1 MPPSL
6 SPSTLDDRL
15 RRWATVCMALAGSVG
30 LYALLIYLLVERS
43 GEHDWMDKP
52 ATGAFLLALAGMLLV
67 FLSSAARASVL
78 RRAVDGEDEREDGDQ
93 DLKDGKDPRDGRDKA
108 ERLVAAFGKATL
120 LSFALI
126 EAGAVLGLAGALV
139 SRISLYGLLIC
150 AASLFA
156 MIVRWPRRSLLD
168 AFLEESG
175 AGGRP

>member
-1 MPPSL
+1 MPQSL
-6 SPSTLDDRL
+6 SQSTLDERL

-52 ATGAFLLALAGMLLV
+52 GTGPFTLALAGMLLV

-78 RRAVDGEDEREDGDQ
+78 RRAVDGEDERDEGEPAA
-93 DLKDGKDPRDGRDKA
+93 GAGAAAAEGRS

-120 LSFALI
+120 LSFVLM
-126 EAGAVLGLAGALV
+126 EAGAVLGLAGALA

-156 MIVRWPRRSLLD
+156 MIVRWPRRSLLA